1 MKFVYVALLLAACL
15 LVAADAYKSV
25 KELKPSTDEEKHLH
39 HLLHFR
45 HRKREDLR
53 ERTHHEEQVEK
64 LGHPQRVLSRSYHHK
79 VGPEYPDVHPN
90 IGRAAY
96 KKPAR
101 YDAQGNHIPDE
112 ILDSTYHNLHHK

>member
-25 KELKPSTDEEKHLH
+25 KELKPSTDEE
-39 HLLHFR
+39 
-45 HRKREDLR
+45 KREDLR